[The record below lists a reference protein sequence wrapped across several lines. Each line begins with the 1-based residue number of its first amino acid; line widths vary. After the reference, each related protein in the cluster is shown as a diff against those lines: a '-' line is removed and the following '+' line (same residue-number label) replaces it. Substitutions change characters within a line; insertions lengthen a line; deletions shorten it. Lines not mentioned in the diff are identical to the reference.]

1 MYQARYEFDQKKFLL
16 SIQIIVINSI
26 GIGWFPQFFL
36 QQHSMQPE
44 TTKAD

>member
-1 MYQARYEFDQKKFLL
+1 MYHAKYEFDQKKCLL
-16 SIQIIVINSI
+16 PFRLLLLIQLELADSLS
-26 GIGWFPQFFL
+26 FL